1 MAFSWHSVSDVIRVC
16 RGNGMA
22 LGLMASQDY
31 FLSKVSRL
39 PSWIS
44 KPLRLSQH
52 YICLISGNYPGSCW
66 LSCQVRGSQSR
77 LHLQL
82 PGEPMKTRVGLR
94 AVLRDNLTSGRQ

>member
-1 MAFSWHSVSDVIRVC
+1 MTFSWHSVSDVIRVC

-44 KPLRLSQH
+44 KPTYVSPS
-52 YICLISGNYPGSCW
+52 IVSVSPPVIIPGAA
-66 LSCQVRGSQSR
+66 G
-77 LHLQL
+77 
-82 PGEPMKTRVGLR
+82 R
-94 AVLRDNLTSGRQ
+94 AVR